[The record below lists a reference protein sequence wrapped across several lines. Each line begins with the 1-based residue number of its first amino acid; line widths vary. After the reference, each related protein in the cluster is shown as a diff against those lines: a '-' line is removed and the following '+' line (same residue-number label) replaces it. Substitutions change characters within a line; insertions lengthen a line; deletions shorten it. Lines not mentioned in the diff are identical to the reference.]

1 MNSGDRT
8 PISHAAGIKLNEPV
22 YNSKLISRQ
31 QLGQHSNAFGYIENS
46 LSIRALTH
54 VEVSRA
60 GAQLVIALVQ

>member
-31 QLGQHSNAFGYIENS
+31 QLGHSNAFGYIENS

-54 VEVSRA
+54 GEVSRA

>member
-1 MNSGDRT
+1 MKSGDRT
-8 PISHAAGIKLNEPV
+8 PISHTEGIKLNEPV
-22 YNSKLISRQ
+22 YKSEAYLSTAVA
-31 QLGQHSNAFGYIENS
+31 HSDAFGYIENS